1 MQAKIRQLLISPST
15 DDYLY
20 MIDFRTDFYYIA
32 PQALERFCIGENAFH
47 NVMENHKE
55 FVYRPDY
62 PLCEDICRKIKY
74 RK

>member
-32 PQALERFCIGENAFH
+32 QWGKP
-47 NVMENHKE
+47 
-55 FVYRPDY
+55 
-62 PLCEDICRKIKY
+62 
-74 RK
+74 